1 MATYSPM
8 QLGMI
13 GLGRMGANLT
23 RRLMHDGHHVVVYDV
38 NADAVKGLEA
48 EGATGTHTLTDF
60 VNALEKPRNVWIMI
74 PAGLGDPTLEQLAPL
89 LDADDTIIDGG
100 NSYYH
105 DDITRSKALAPRKL
119 HYLDVGTSGGVWG
132 LERGYCLMIGG
143 GAAAALRL
151 APVFYNTAPGGGG
164 GAG

>member
-1 MATYSPM
+1 M
-8 QLGMI
+8 
-13 GLGRMGANLT
+13 
-23 RRLMHDGHHVVVYDV
+23 
-38 NADAVKGLEA
+38 
-48 EGATGTHTLTDF
+48 
-60 VNALEKPRNVWIMI
+60 NALEKPRNIWIMI
-74 PAGLGDPTLEQLAPL
+74 PAGIVDQTLEQLVPL

-143 GAAAALRL
+143 DSAAVLRL
-151 APVFYNTAPGGGG
+151 DPIFKTIAPGRGQRRGDARPRPRSPRRPRATCT
-164 GAG
+164 AGRPAPGTSSRWCTTGSSTA